1 MATTVEVGKNAE
13 LLWNDLDFTF
23 ADDRA
28 NATFGEL
35 EAISYYIKCE
45 ETLLI
50 SSTDKR
56 NYIKRLLDLLP
67 ILDKVGYNYKKF
79 MGESVAF
86 NSTYT
91 DIIKFL
97 LRNNESIKLSEF
109 SSHNFFKPLNTYFSI
124 VGKYNRNIIKGN
136 NDLLLVNDNV
146 KYNES
151 FKLSESLHIE
161 STANR
166 SPMKCLM
173 SYFGISD
180 KKNNS
185 STKAYNDNLNF
196 NEAIRR
202 DMSHVMKE
210 ELITN
215 DSILSNIKRLLDE
228 GFNITDV
235 VDKKLATELKESLS
249 IQDAFYRNI
258 LYNLKLEESLGTISD
273 ILAKRYKIT
282 TSDAIYLID
291 SYIKACESV
300 LSDLAFYDKEITLD
314 EFKKMDVPVG
324 FGEFKEFIA
333 GDHYYKDALFK
344 TTLDSQAVDVKPVLA
359 EWKLNIDVPD
369 VTEKTVTEVPAQENY
384 RIDFTRKFYEIPEL
398 TVTIRGNSNLSVY
411 DLQID
416 ATGFSLTLKNSS
428 GEISSGLIYWRAEGY

>member
-35 EAISYYIKCE
+35 EAFSYYIKCE

-173 SYFGISD
+173 SHFGISD
-180 KKNNS
+180 
-185 STKAYNDNLNF
+185 
-196 NEAIRR
+196 
-202 DMSHVMKE
+202 
-210 ELITN
+210 N

-235 VDKKLATELKESLS
+235 VDKKLATKLKESLS
-249 IQDAFYRNI
+249 IRDAFYRNI
-258 LYNLKLEESLGTISD
+258 LYNLKLKESLGTISD

-314 EFKKMDVPVG
+314 EFKKMDAPVG

-344 TTLDSQAVDVKPVLA
+344 TTLDSQAVNVKPVLA

>member
-35 EAISYYIKCE
+35 EAFSYYIKCE

-180 KKNNS
+180 
-185 STKAYNDNLNF
+185 
-196 NEAIRR
+196 
-202 DMSHVMKE
+202 
-210 ELITN
+210 
-215 DSILSNIKRLLDE
+215 
-228 GFNITDV
+228 
-235 VDKKLATELKESLS
+235 
-249 IQDAFYRNI
+249 YRNI
-258 LYNLKLEESLGTISD
+258 LYNIKLEESLGTISD

-314 EFKKMDVPVG
+314 EFKKMDTPVG

-344 TTLDSQAVDVKPVLA
+344 TTLDSQAVNVKPVLA

>member
-35 EAISYYIKCE
+35 EALSYYIKCE

-146 KYNES
+146 KYNER

-185 STKAYNDNLNF
+185 STKAY
-196 NEAIRR
+196 
-202 DMSHVMKE
+202 
-210 ELITN
+210 
-215 DSILSNIKRLLDE
+215 DE

-235 VDKKLATELKESLS
+235 VDKKLATKLKESLS

-314 EFKKMDVPVG
+314 EFKKMDAPVG

>member
-1 MATTVEVGKNAE
+1 
-13 LLWNDLDFTF
+13 
-23 ADDRA
+23 
-28 NATFGEL
+28 
-35 EAISYYIKCE
+35 
-45 ETLLI
+45 
-50 SSTDKR
+50 
-56 NYIKRLLDLLP
+56 
-67 ILDKVGYNYKKF
+67 
-79 MGESVAF
+79 
-86 NSTYT
+86 
-91 DIIKFL
+91 
-97 LRNNESIKLSEF
+97 
-109 SSHNFFKPLNTYFSI
+109 
-124 VGKYNRNIIKGN
+124 
-136 NDLLLVNDNV
+136 
-146 KYNES
+146 
-151 FKLSESLHIE
+151 
-161 STANR
+161 
-166 SPMKCLM
+166 MK
-173 SYFGISD
+173 
-180 KKNNS
+180 
-185 STKAYNDNLNF
+185 
-196 NEAIRR
+196 
-202 DMSHVMKE
+202 
-210 ELITN
+210 
-215 DSILSNIKRLLDE
+215 
-228 GFNITDV
+228 
-235 VDKKLATELKESLS
+235 
-249 IQDAFYRNI
+249 NI

-416 ATGFSLTLKNSS
+416 ATGFSFTLKNSS

>member
-35 EAISYYIKCE
+35 EALSYYIKCE

-91 DIIKFL
+91 DIVKFL

-136 NDLLLVNDNV
+136 S
-146 KYNES
+146 ES
-151 FKLSESLHIE
+151 F
-161 STANR
+161 
-166 SPMKCLM
+166 
-173 SYFGISD
+173 
-180 KKNNS
+180 
-185 STKAYNDNLNF
+185 
-196 NEAIRR
+196 
-202 DMSHVMKE
+202 
-210 ELITN
+210 
-215 DSILSNIKRLLDE
+215 
-228 GFNITDV
+228 
-235 VDKKLATELKESLS
+235 S